1 MASASEEGLG
11 SHIEEWKAFCIIMN
25 DCKPLSPA
33 NPALAQLTRREVAKG
48 PWAQTGTTL
57 PKINLAGTKIGP
69 NLYQQ

>member
-11 SHIEEWKAFCIIMN
+11 SHIEECKAFCIMN

-33 NPALAQLTRREVAKG
+33 NPALAQLTHEEKWPRGHGLK
-48 PWAQTGTTL
+48 TGTTL
-57 PKINLAGTKIGP
+57 PKINLAGTKISP

>member
-1 MASASEEGLG
+1 
-11 SHIEEWKAFCIIMN
+11 MN